1 MPVQQ
6 INKLIMSLDFTGIE
20 IKAIN
25 SLESWSG
32 GVLVVVS
39 GSAKSLKFR
48 GRKKFMQTL
57 LLAPQEEGYFIL
69 NDIFH
74 FLSIEAIHQHPTS
87 VLPERRVDYQHQ
99 TSISSDA
106 ITEYQHPRT
115 LLQVATADCQH
126 PQPVH
131 LEDVVGT
138 QPTASSPLLDNPGI
152 WSSKGCRSLFLCDL
166 L

>member
-1 MPVQQ
+1 MQQ

-39 GSAKSLKFR
+39 GSAKSMKFR

-74 FLSIEAIHQHPTS
+74 FLSIEAIRQHPAP
-87 VLPERRVDYQHQ
+87 VLPESRVDYQHQ
-99 TSISSDA
+99 TPILSEA
-106 ITEYQHPRT
+106 IQGS
-115 LLQVATADCQH
+115 LLQVERADCQH
-126 PQPVH
+126 QQPVH
-131 LEDVVGT
+131 LEDIVGT
-138 QPTASSPLLDNPGI
+138 QPTTSSPPLDYPG
-152 WSSKGCRSLFLCDL
+152 
-166 L
+166 

>member
-1 MPVQQ
+1 M
-6 INKLIMSLDFTGIE
+6 LLDFTGIE

-48 GRKKFMQTL
+48 GRRKFMQTL

-74 FLSIEAIHQHPTS
+74 FLSTEVIHQHPES
-87 VLPERRVDYQHQ
+87 LVLESRVDYLHQ
-99 TSISSDA
+99 TPVLVDA
-106 ITEYQHPRT
+106 RTEYQHPRP
-115 LLQVATADCQH
+115 LLQVMRADCQH
-126 PQPVH
+126 PQPVQ
-131 LEDVVGT
+131 LEDGVGP
-138 QPTASSPLLDNPGI
+138 QPTASGPLLHKTGI
-152 WSSKGCRSLFLCDL
+152 
-166 L
+166 